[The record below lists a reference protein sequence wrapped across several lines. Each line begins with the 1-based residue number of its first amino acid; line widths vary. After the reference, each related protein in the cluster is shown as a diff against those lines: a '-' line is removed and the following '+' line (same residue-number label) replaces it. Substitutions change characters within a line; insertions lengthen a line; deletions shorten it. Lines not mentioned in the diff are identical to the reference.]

1 MIVLELTRV
10 QVFDE
15 EIIASWLQEFTDSR
29 KDMSPRMIDWVMDE
43 LHWKADILQ
52 KTDQIV
58 AFDSGVVKSDTRIS
72 EELKQALKDVVR
84 PLEDIPQEEK
94 DYHPD
99 SEKMVVDLVHPSLFP
114 VIYGR
119 TPILPDRV
127 IGLDDCLASVGQG
140 DVLEVPPAAQA
151 VCPEYGLGSQ
161 KSDAGLEPYSR
172 KFQWLPCDVEAVG
185 DGSKCRIA
193 SYINNLHPHEHR
205 GLYKVIGN
213 LLDRII
219 PLWDTALRCVQME
232 YTRITS
238 DEEEEANGGLY
249 DRYPAQKMK
258 RPVKQLKPR
267 RFKPPRLHPSRRVN
281 LRQKLR
287 ERGLQ
292 VIVKLANVE
301 LTPTRPDYEGDSW
314 CMEGRLVSN
323 LP

>member
-1 MIVLELTRV
+1 MVLELTQV

-29 KDMSPRMIDWVMDE
+29 KDMSPRMINWVMDE

-58 AFDSGVVKSDTRIS
+58 AFDSGVVKSDTQIS
-72 EELKQALKDVVR
+72 EELKKALKHAVR
-84 PLEDIPQEEK
+84 PLENVPQEEK

-99 SEKMVVDLVHPSLFP
+99 SEKRVVDLVHPSLFP

-119 TPILPDRV
+119 TRILPDRV

-140 DVLEVPPAAQA
+140 DVLEVLPAAQA

-161 KSDAGLEPYSR
+161 KGDAGFEPYSR

-185 DGSKCRIA
+185 NGSKCRIA

-205 GLYKVIGN
+205 GLYKVIGK

-219 PLWDTALRCVQME
+219 PLGYSIEMCADGVYPNYFR
-232 YTRITS
+232 R
-238 DEEEEANGGLY
+238 GG
-249 DRYPAQKMK
+249 R
-258 RPVKQLKPR
+258 
-267 RFKPPRLHPSRRVN
+267 S
-281 LRQKLR
+281 
-287 ERGLQ
+287 EWW
-292 VIVKLANVE
+292 VI
-301 LTPTRPDYEGDSW
+301 
-314 CMEGRLVSN
+314 
-323 LP
+323 

>member
-1 MIVLELTRV
+1 M

-15 EIIASWLQEFTDSR
+15 ETIASWLQEFIDNR
-29 KDMSPRMIDWVMDE
+29 KDPSPRTIDWVIDE

-58 AFDSGVVKSDTRIS
+58 AFDSGVVKSDTQIP
-72 EELKQALKDVVR
+72 EELKQALKDAVR
-84 PLEDIPQEEK
+84 PLEDIPQEAK

-99 SEKMVVDLVHPSLFP
+99 SEKRIVDLVHPSLFP

-119 TPILPDRV
+119 TRILPDRV

-140 DVLEVPPAAQA
+140 DVLEVPPATQA
-151 VCPEYGLGSQ
+151 ACPDYGMGCQ
-161 KSDAGLEPYSR
+161 KGDVGLESYSR
-172 KFQWLPCDVEAVG
+172 RFQWLPCDIEAAG
-185 DGSKCRIA
+185 DGNECRIA

-205 GLYKVIGN
+205 GLYKVIEK

-292 VIVKLANVE
+292 VIIKLANVE

-314 CMEGRLVSN
+314 CVEGRLVSLFALIRTN
-323 LP
+323 KH